1 MQKNEAERDTTIES
15 VKIIDENNS
24 CETRTTFICN
34 QIVDR
39 IAYYVFIMIVLY
51 VFCTTA
57 NAISKFMLHTIQLE
71 EKAFLHKH
79 LRGRHSVYLNGNW

>member
-15 VKIIDENNS
+15 VKIIDESNS

-34 QIVDR
+34 QVVDR
-39 IAYYVFIMIVLY
+39 IVYYAIIIIVLY
-51 VFCTTA
+51 VVCMTA
-57 NAISKFMLHTIQLE
+57 TVISKFMLHTIELE

-79 LRGRHSVYLNGNW
+79 LRGRNSIYLNGNW